1 MGGEL
6 PREYGRTLDPFVA
19 LGQAAAVTERLALGT
34 GITLVAQH
42 DPIGLAK
49 QAATLDHLS
58 GGRFTLGVGYG
69 WNVEEAADHG
79 VAWSTRRELG
89 RDRMALMRALW
100 ADEPTGY
107 EGAFGSVQP
116 SEAHPKPVQ
125 RPRGPVNGPRTLI
138 GGGAGPKLFAHIAEY
153 ADGWLPIGG
162 RGAHRVPAGA
172 AGGLGGGRARSGAP
186 PGGAVRGP
194 PRPREARP
202 LRGAGRRGGRAP
214 ASPGGRTRGPAG
226 AGRLR
231 RVPVGALPGRARPVR
246 TGAGSPPYAPERG
259 AVRRTRRSAGQPHA
273 WRVRRGGPPCAGRGA
288 APYAP
293 ATSAPRPPSAPV
305 TSPART
311 AYGGR
316 PCNRGRRQGILNHRD
331 RIRGPGRRAAPRAR
345 TGGPPGWGVE

>member
-1 MGGEL
+1 MRISTTIFLTDETVTPVRLARELEQRGFGGLYLPEHTHIPVGRRTPAPMGGEL

-34 GITLVAQH
+34 GVTLVAQH

-89 RDRMALMRALW
+89 RDRMALMRSLW

-162 RGAHRVPAGA
+162 RGLTESLPELRAVWEEAGRDPAHLQVVPY
-172 AGGLGGGRARSGAP
+172 
-186 PGGAVRGP
+186 AVRP
-194 PRPREARP
+194 T
-202 LRGAGRRGGRAP
+202 
-214 ASPGGRTRGPAG
+214 PGKLAH
-226 AGRLR
+226 
-231 RVPVGALPGRARPVR
+231 
-246 TGAGSPPYAPERG
+246 YAE
-259 AVRRTRRSAGQPHA
+259 
-273 WRVRRGGPPCAGRGA
+273 
-288 APYAP
+288 
-293 ATSAPRPPSAPV
+293 
-305 TSPART
+305 
-311 AYGGR
+311 
-316 PCNRGRRQGILNHRD
+316 L
-331 RIRGPGRRAAPRAR
+331 
-345 TGGPPGWGVE
+345 GVEEVVLQLPPAEEPEVLRALDAYAAYL